1 MLLEGLQCI
10 HAKGYVHCD
19 LKPENI
25 LVFPGCGSDVT
36 LKIADFGLVRQ
47 TDENH
52 TVEGGPKKLKF
63 PGTPLYMPPE
73 TIVKR
78 HISCALDIWSLGC
91 VVLQMITGK
100 QPWEGTED
108 EMDLAIKILFSTSPP
123 NQIPKTLSDQ
133 GKDFLMKCFARER
146 ERWTADMLLS
156 HPFITG
162 TQEKYDDCLPSTEEL
177 EACLSFEHNSLTG
190 TIPPSVGTL
199 PNLQYTFLLGNRFSG
214 TIPESLGNLTYLAE
228 VHLSN
233 NLLEGTIPSSLGNC

>member
-133 GKDFLMKCFARER
+133 G
-146 ERWTADMLLS
+146 
-156 HPFITG
+156 
-162 TQEKYDDCLPSTEEL
+162 
-177 EACLSFEHNSLTG
+177 
-190 TIPPSVGTL
+190 TL